1 MAESAAPSGPVLENR
16 YEARQRRQ
24 LARLRDPAAVPG
36 DINLGLVQLLPQH
49 GQLGLA
55 LLEPVLDVRLELL
68 LAPLGL
74 LECEFVLARV
84 DVRQQLV
91 ALDLQLRSPHLEIR
105 LDDLDLV
112 LALADLEFRLGLLEV
127 LLDLLHGKQAVL
139 HGRHALGIIE
149 FEDQVAALRERTGRG
164 ELGDLRHH
172 SDIRSGQRQR
182 AHRAELAAQ
191 VSLHD

>member
-24 LARLRDPAAVPG
+24 LARLCDPAAVPG

-84 DVRQQLV
+84 NVCQQLV
-91 ALDLQLRSPHLEIR
+91 ALDLQLRPPYLEIR

-139 HGRHALGIIE
+139 HGRYALGIIE